1 MRTMLI
7 ALAVVAGAFGAAGPA
22 NALTLQDHL
31 RVKVGVS
38 AVLPDESAT
47 VSTLGGTVDISDEFV
62 PSLQLEWMF
71 NEHVSA
77 ELLCCV
83 ATHDVVSMPA
93 AGGSIDLGQVSHFPP
108 TVTLK
113 YRWNPEGMVQPY
125 IGAGAN
131 YTIFYD
137 EEPGAVASIDY
148 DSSFGPAL
156 QAGVDIMTG
165 EHSFVNL
172 DVRRIW
178 ISTDV
183 SINGGAIN
191 ADVDI
196 NPYVV
201 TAAIGWRF

>member
-83 ATHDVVSMPA
+83 ATHDVVSYA
-93 AGGSIDLGQVSHFPP
+93 
-108 TVTLK
+108 
-113 YRWNPEGMVQPY
+113 RRRR
-125 IGAGAN
+125 
-131 YTIFYD
+131 
-137 EEPGAVASIDY
+137 
-148 DSSFGPAL
+148 
-156 QAGVDIMTG
+156 
-165 EHSFVNL
+165 L
-172 DVRRIW
+172 D
-178 ISTDV
+178 
-183 SINGGAIN
+183 
-191 ADVDI
+191 
-196 NPYVV
+196 
-201 TAAIGWRF
+201 